1 MTDSLPEI
9 PHADRWREKG
19 TENVETWGRQAFGP
33 LLLAAQ
39 EEMGEL
45 THAYLEARDEDE
57 DPEALQVEL
66 DDLAALLVQM
76 AWLLDDPAVEVADEK
91 PVTIED

>member
-1 MTDSLPEI
+1 MSDSNPGI
-9 PHADRWREKG
+9 PHADLWREKG
-19 TENVETWGRQAFGP
+19 EENIETWGRQSFST

-45 THAYLEARDEDE
+45 TQSYLEARDEE
-57 DPEALQVEL
+57 GDPERIQGEL

-76 AWLLDDPAVEVADEK
+76 AWLLEDPAVDVASEEPAELVD
-91 PVTIED
+91 